1 VAQRDRRS
9 KASNYHSPASTKPPL
24 SGNQSPG
31 ALVMKE
37 LEIRR
42 MRELI
47 AKREEETRLKKLASA
62 KSSVNID
69 TSGSLTPCDHVPSLK
84 QEDVDVVMNPNSGER
99 NGFGNYRNSESATP
113 PPRSV
118 SKSSNGFSPST
129 VINPVSDGVLTL
141 DEDSNRIANDP
152 LNQDPTATHRY
163 QDLASEAQE
172 AQVNGRQVQEKEH
185 ATLGQGMVDA
195 DREPS
200 PSTQVRLASSF
211 YFLSYL
217 GGDFYFICFP
227 VFV

>member
-1 VAQRDRRS
+1 
-9 KASNYHSPASTKPPL
+9 
-24 SGNQSPG
+24 
-31 ALVMKE
+31 MKE

-163 QDLASEAQE
+163 QGESHIRDISLQLICDPFVHLLTHDLFVLSIVSLLAHTPCQCPSSGV
-172 AQVNGRQVQEKEH
+172 VN
-185 ATLGQGMVDA
+185 
-195 DREPS
+195 
-200 PSTQVRLASSF
+200 
-211 YFLSYL
+211 
-217 GGDFYFICFP
+217 
-227 VFV
+227 